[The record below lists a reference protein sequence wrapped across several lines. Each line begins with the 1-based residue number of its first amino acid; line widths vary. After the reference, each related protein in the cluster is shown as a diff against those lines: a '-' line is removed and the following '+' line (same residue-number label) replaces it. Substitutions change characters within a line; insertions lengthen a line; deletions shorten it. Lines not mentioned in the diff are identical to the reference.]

1 MPGARYPLAE
11 LIRAAC
17 RRLMRP
23 VRDLRAG
30 RLRLHR
36 LRRDL
41 AAVRRDTLFDRLM
54 SESVSD
60 GLLIQELDGAVA
72 WANPAFCKMTGHTLE
87 AILGRKPQTFVFPPD
102 LRPSD
107 EEIAAFRYDPALDH
121 LSRRLRRNIRADG
134 TEFWNEHSISFR
146 EDPGGRMLAILC
158 CRDVSEQVAR
168 EQDLRDTSA
177 KLAYAAAHDSLTGLA
192 NRAELMAFTA
202 RAMAGPGPGR
212 VGMLHVDLDHFKA
225 VNDTHGHSAG
235 DAILVHIAGAL
246 RTVLRPGDLAA
257 RLGGDEF
264 VICCPDIPSL
274 DVLREIGD
282 RLSAAI
288 NQPVL
293 WHDRQI
299 SCSASIGADL
309 APEGDTSVEGLFQ
322 RSDFALYEAKKAGR
336 DQLAAYDEVVHQR
349 HAAQQELGADL
360 TAAVHGGALS
370 FAFQPILDLDTGQ
383 IVTLETLVRWQHP
396 RLGPMSPG
404 QFLPLAEELGLM
416 SDLDFLAMGAAIDLK
431 ARLNRQGKRGL
442 SVAINASSALL
453 AHPDFT
459 SRLAQGLRAQGVTP
473 PEIGIEVLET
483 VVFDAPGSG
492 DKASA
497 MISALRTAGHPVMLD
512 DFGVGYAGL
521 AHLAHLEVSGIKID
535 LSLVQAAKSDPTSV
549 RILETMIELC
559 SRLGLISVAEGV
571 DTVWMA
577 TRLQDMGASRLQ
589 GWWLAPALPADEI
602 ETWLQ
607 GHSVP
612 ETPAAAPLAPAKA
625 HRYLA

>member
-1 MPGARYPLAE
+1 MAGW
-11 LIRAAC
+11 IRAAW
-17 RRLMRP
+17 RRLTGPARNARARALRIARLQ
-23 VRDLRAG
+23 RDL
-30 RLRLHR
+30 
-36 LRRDL
+36 DT
-41 AAVRRDTLFDRLM
+41 VRRDNLFNRLAG
-54 SESVSD
+54 ESVND
-60 GLLIQELDGAVA
+60 GLLIQHLDGRVV
-72 WANPAFCKMTGHTLE
+72 WANPAFCKMTGQTLD

-102 LRPSD
+102 LRPPD
-107 EEIAAFRYDPALDH
+107 AEIEAFRYDPAAEH
-121 LSRRLRRNIRADG
+121 NSRRLRRNIRSDG

-146 EDPGGRMLAILC
+146 SDPDGRMLAILC

-168 EQDLRDTSA
+168 EQQLRETSA

-202 RAMAGPGPGR
+202 VALADAGR
-212 VGMLHVDLDHFKA
+212 VGMLHIDLDHFKEI
-225 VNDTHGHSAG
+225 NDTHGHSAG
-235 DAILVHIAGAL
+235 DAILVHIAAAL

-264 VICCPDIPSL
+264 VICCPDMPSL
-274 DVLREIGD
+274 DALRDIGD
-282 RLSAAI
+282 RLTAVI

-293 WHDRQI
+293 WQDRWLT
-299 SCSASIGADL
+299 CRASIGADL
-309 APEGDTSVEGLFQ
+309 APLGDTSVEGLFQ

-349 HAAQQELGADL
+349 HTAQQELGADL
-360 TAAVHGGALS
+360 TAAVRDGTLS
-370 FAFQPILDLDTGQ
+370 FAFQPILDLTTGR
-383 IVTLETLVRWQHP
+383 ICTLETLVRWQHP

-404 QFLPLAEELGLM
+404 EFLPLAEELGLM
-416 SDLDFLAMGAAIDLK
+416 SDLDFLAMTAALDLK
-431 ARLNRQGKRGL
+431 ARLNAQGKYGL
-442 SVAINASSALL
+442 TVAINASSALL

-459 SRLAQGLRAQGVTP
+459 ARLAQGLRDRSVTP

-483 VVFDAPGSG
+483 VVFDAPGSD
-492 DKASA
+492 DKAGA

-535 LSLVQAAKSDPTSV
+535 LSLVQAAKTDPTSV

-559 SRLGLISVAEGV
+559 SRLGLTSVAEGV

-589 GWWLAPALPADEI
+589 GWWLAPALPAAEI
-602 ETWLQ
+602 EVWLQ
-607 GHSVP
+607 GHAVPDKP
-612 ETPAAAPLAPAKA
+612 ETAPLAPAKP